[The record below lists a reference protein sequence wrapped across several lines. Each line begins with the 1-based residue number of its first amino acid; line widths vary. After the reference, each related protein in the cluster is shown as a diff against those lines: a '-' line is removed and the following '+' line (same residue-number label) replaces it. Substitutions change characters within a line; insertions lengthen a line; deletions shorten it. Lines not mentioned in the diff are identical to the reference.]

1 MHDVYFHG
9 TVQSQPWKSGQC
21 WVIPIRPSTLRRFL
35 PFCRCITYQVM
46 APRYSFPFLDQ
57 DLQVG
62 DLVSVQADFVQ
73 VPIGSEVIA
82 FQLYAKKIIR

>member
-1 MHDVYFHG
+1 
-9 TVQSQPWKSGQC
+9 
-21 WVIPIRPSTLRRFL
+21 
-35 PFCRCITYQVM
+35 M